1 MEYRIKF
8 KDGWKWRMFIIQG
21 HRYEQSMNKMVLFFQ
36 DGSVREIP
44 NWSSREVV
52 LGVDWVLAVKKQM
65 EAQSGQSVPL
75 TVGGA

>member
-1 MEYRIKF
+1 
-8 KDGWKWRMFIIQG
+8 MFIIQG
-21 HRYEQSMNKMVLFFQ
+21 HRYEQAMNKMVLFFQ
-36 DGSVREIP
+36 DGSIREIP

>member
-1 MEYRIKF
+1 
-8 KDGWKWRMFIIQG
+8 MFIIQG